1 MEFQK
6 QVNFK
11 NIFVGIISILFVFLF
26 IKSYSL
32 LIERDSDFREKEIY
46 FPNKASL
53 INNDFDEEEIGSE
66 KEDLSQNDDFV
77 SVPVWNHPDQIVN
90 HLFNVAFAPSPKGLS
105 FSSDSSEIWVTHL
118 LNEKRGV
125 TVFNSE
131 TGEKTKE
138 INLENGG
145 GVEVIFSFDGT
156 KAYVSQMETAKVFE
170 IDVKTKEVL
179 RSFNTKGTWT
189 KVLELSKNGKFL
201 YASNWCSNDVSEIN
215 LQTGKV
221 ERVIPTVE
229 TPRGLYLTEEFLYVA
244 GFKNGEIQ
252 KINLKDGSSEIIFK
266 SGGAMRHIA
275 GDKERGLFFV
285 SDMALGV
292 VWQVSLE
299 NDEVKKFVETDKNPN
314 TISLSPDKKILFVS
328 CRGENFSPSN
338 YFIPGPEW
346 GSVLLFDANTGEMLD
361 AIVAGNQPTALDISS
376 DGKILA
382 FSDFLD
388 HKIEVFEIPLFNK
401 LKEGNGGRS
410 NTYKEDLKK

>member
-1 MEFQK
+1 
-6 QVNFK
+6 V
-11 NIFVGIISILFVFLF
+11 
-26 IKSYSL
+26 
-32 LIERDSDFREKEIY
+32 
-46 FPNKASL
+46 
-53 INNDFDEEEIGSE
+53 
-66 KEDLSQNDDFV
+66 
-77 SVPVWNHPDQIVN
+77 
-90 HLFNVAFAPSPKGLS
+90 
-105 FSSDSSEIWVTHL
+105 
-118 LNEKRGV
+118 
-125 TVFNSE
+125 
-131 TGEKTKE
+131 KTKE